1 MDSQDS
7 GCLDWGKLGRD
18 VSVFFAAVPRVE
30 FMYGRLDVQAK
41 AKAPRKKRV
50 RDEEEHEETEPEKI
64 VGNKTTGK
72 EKDHQTGRVT
82 KLQKALK
89 ARVDNKDV
97 LSFVVNPESFSE
109 TVENIF
115 DLSVG
120 VKEGFVKLKV
130 TPDGIP
136 VVS

>member
-1 MDSQDS
+1 M
-7 GCLDWGKLGRD
+7 
-18 VSVFFAAVPRVE
+18 
-30 FMYGRLDVQAK
+30 
-41 AKAPRKKRV
+41 
-50 RDEEEHEETEPEKI
+50 
-64 VGNKTTGK
+64 
-72 EKDHQTGRVT
+72 T